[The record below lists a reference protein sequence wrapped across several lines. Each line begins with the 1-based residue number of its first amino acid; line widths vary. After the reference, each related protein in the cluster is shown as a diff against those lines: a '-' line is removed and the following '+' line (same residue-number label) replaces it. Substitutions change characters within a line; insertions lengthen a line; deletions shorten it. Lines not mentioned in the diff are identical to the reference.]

1 MRKLRCFFV
10 ALLAVFMLSGNL
22 SAAGMTQ
29 TVKITY
35 NVDNESARS
44 LFSLI
49 NDWRTGG
56 DAWYYEEGGSKHM
69 CGALNAL
76 TYDYDLEQI
85 ALQRAYEIAVSYSW
99 KRPTGD
105 SWNTCTYNNTPS
117 RGENRAHGKSTA
129 SGILVELQ
137 ATDKDYS
144 FQTERRDLLSSS
156 YKAAGIAHVSID
168 GSDFWVVE
176 YGYKNSGAAATTALK
191 GTVTASVK
199 VDLSKFSLRIQPA
212 GEIPEMYVG
221 ETAALPELKATLQT
235 ATVDS
240 YGIPV
245 SSDLLKDVTWTSSNT
260 SAFVINNNKTITAKG
275 AAGATLTASATYDGM
290 TATCRMTVSASSISI
305 NSSDVKCTVPACYY
319 TIGDVRPE
327 PVITYQG
334 QTLEKGKDYTITGYS
349 NNIEVSSNAVIHIKG
364 KGRFTDTR
372 DIKFSIAK
380 RDINDCSIY
389 EISDVEY
396 TGNKVTPAVR
406 ITINGMS
413 LTEGTDYTL
422 SSDSIKAGNGKAT
435 ITGIGNFTGTR
446 TASFKITKKN
456 VSSLTVSSIPEQTFT
471 GFEIRPSV
479 TVKNG
484 KITLKEGTDYTLSYS
499 DNTGVTT
506 KAAVVITGKGNYT
519 GTKTVYFSIVATA
532 DFTWKND
539 SGNWYLYDKEGNMLT
554 GWQQVDGKW
563 YFLKDDG
570 VMATGWLC
578 RGEFWYYLE
587 PSGAMVTGW
596 KQVGSIWYYFENSG
610 VMKTGWLN
618 IGNIWYYLNTDGAMV
633 TGWKQIGGIWYY
645 FASSGSMLTGWQYI
659 GSSWYY
665 FESSGAMKTG
675 WICSGGNWYYLQP
688 SGAMATKW
696 LEIKEKWYWFGTDG
710 IMVYSTSIEIDG
722 KTYNFDENG
731 VCTNH

>member
-44 LFSLI
+44 LFSLV
-49 NDWRTGG
+49 NDWRTSG
-56 DAWYYEEGGSKHM
+56 DAWYYNEDGSSHM
-69 CGALNAL
+69 CGTLNAL

-85 ALQRAYEIAVSYSW
+85 ALQRAYEVAVSNSLN
-99 KRPTGD
+99 RPAGN
-105 SWNTCTYNNTPS
+105 SWNTCTYNNTSS
-117 RGENRAHGKSTA
+117 RGENRTFGESSA
-129 SGILVELQ
+129 SDILIKLQ
-137 ATDKDYS
+137 ASDKDYS
-144 FQTERRDLLSSS
+144 RQTERRDLLSSS
-156 YKAAGIAHVSID
+156 FKAVGIAHVSID

-176 YGYKNSGAAATTALK
+176 YGFKNSGAAATTALK

-199 VDLSKFSLRIQPA
+199 VDLSRFSLHIQPA
-212 GEIPEMYVG
+212 SEITEMAVG
-221 ETAALPELKATLQT
+221 ETIALPDIKAMLRT
-235 ATVDS
+235 AANDS

-260 SAFVINNNKTITAKG
+260 SVIAINNNKTATAKA

-290 TATCRMTVSASSISI
+290 TATCRMTVIASSTSI
-305 NSSDVKCTVPACYY
+305 NDPDVKCTVPDCFYS
-319 TIGDVRPE
+319 IGDVRPE

-334 QTLEKGKDYTITGYS
+334 QTLVKDKDYTITGYS
-349 NNIEVSSNAVIHIKG
+349 NNIEAGSDAVIHIKG

-372 DIKFSIAK
+372 DIKFSISK
-380 RDINDCSIY
+380 RDINDCNIY

-396 TGNKVTPAVR
+396 TGGKVTPKIR
-406 ITINGMS
+406 ITFNGMS
-413 LTEGTDYTL
+413 LTQDTDYTL
-422 SSDSIKAGNGKAT
+422 SSDSIKPGTGKVT
-435 ITGIGNFTGTR
+435 ITGIGGFTGTR
-446 TASFKITKKN
+446 TVSFKITKKN
-456 VSSLTVSSIPEQTFT
+456 VSKLTVSSIPEQTFT
-471 GFEIRPSV
+471 GFEITPSV
-479 TVKNG
+479 TIKNG
-484 KITLKEGTDYTLSYS
+484 KTTLKEGTDYTLSYS

-519 GTKTVYFSIVATA
+519 GTKTVYFSIVTA
-532 DFTWKND
+532 ADYTWKND
-539 SGNWYLYDKEGNMLT
+539 SGKWYLYDREGNMLT
-554 GWQQVDGKW
+554 GWQQVNGKW
-563 YFLKDDG
+563 YFLNDDG

-596 KQVGSIWYYFENSG
+596 KQIGSIWYYFENSG

-618 IGNIWYYLNTDGAMV
+618 SGNTWYYLNSDGAMV

-645 FASSGSMLTGWQYI
+645 FASSGAMKTGWQYI

-675 WICSGGNWYYLQP
+675 WLCSGGNWYYLQA

-696 LEIKEKWYWFGTDG
+696 LEIKDKWYWFGTDG

-722 KTYNFDENG
+722 KTYIFDENG
-731 VCTNH
+731 ACTNH